1 MTTSELPDPEP
12 EPLEEPPEV
21 AEGDNSE
28 AGGGEPV
35 MPTAEP
41 RELGD
46 TRDLPEDE
54 DYEPGE
60 EDDGGADA

>member
-1 MTTSELPDPEP
+1 MTTSELPEPER

-41 RELGD
+41 EELGD
-46 TRDLPEDE
+46 TRDLPDDDDVAPGDE
-54 DYEPGE
+54 D
-60 EDDGGADA
+60 DSGADA